1 MSKIQ
6 PEGVPLKEEDI
17 EQQKVL
23 TTVYH
28 PRTKYSWATGI
39 AIGEFLGGLKQ
50 GAIIGSKCNHCE
62 RIVVPPR
69 IFCELC
75 FGRTQDWVRLPDTG
89 VVNTY
94 SVSYITTDT
103 TRVKTPTI
111 PAVIEIDGTSHAGL
125 LHLIGEAKPDNVKI
139 GLLVKAVWKEP
150 SKREGS
156 ITDIRY
162 FAPIRR

>member
-1 MSKIQ
+1 MSKVQ

-17 EQQKVL
+17 ERQKVL

-28 PRTKYSWATGI
+28 PRARYSWATGI

-50 GAIIGSKCNHCE
+50 GVIIGSKCNHCE

-75 FGRTQDWVRLPDTG
+75 FRRTQGWVRLPDTG

-111 PAVIEIDGTSHAGL
+111 PAVIEIDGTSHAGF

-162 FAPIRR
+162 FAPIGR

>member
-6 PEGVPLKEEDI
+6 PEGVSLKEEDI
-17 EQQKVL
+17 ERQTVL

-50 GAIIGSKCNHCE
+50 GVITGSKCNHCK

-69 IFCELC
+69 IFCEWC
-75 FGRTQDWVRLPDTG
+75 FMRIQDWVRLPDTG

-111 PAVIEIDGTSHAGL
+111 PAVIEIDGTSHAGF
-125 LHLIGEAKPDNVKI
+125 LHLIGETKPDNVKI
-139 GLLVKAVWKEP
+139 GLPVKAVWKEP

>member
-6 PEGVPLKEEDI
+6 PEGTSLKEEDI
-17 EQQKVL
+17 ERQKVL

-50 GAIIGSKCNHCE
+50 GVLIGSKCNHCE

-75 FGRTQDWVRLPDTG
+75 FRRTQDWVKLPDTG

-94 SVSYITTDT
+94 SISYITTDT
-103 TRVKTPTI
+103 TRVKTPKI
-111 PAVIEIDGTSHAGL
+111 PAVIQIDGTSHAGF
-125 LHLIGEAKPDNVKI
+125 LHLIGEAKPDDVKI
-139 GLLVKAVWKEP
+139 GLPVKAVWKEP
-150 SKREGS
+150 AKREGS
-156 ITDIRY
+156 ITDIAY
-162 FAPIRR
+162 FELIRR